1 MQLLLYTPDE
11 VSDDEDVEED
21 EPESEELLLLLSC
34 LCFFLRAFLRASA
47 SALRFS
53 SSSLGV

>member
-1 MQLLLYTPDE
+1 
-11 VSDDEDVEED
+11 VEES
-21 EPESEELLLLLSC
+21 ESEDELDELLLLLSC
-34 LCFFLRAFLRASA
+34 LRFFLRSFLRASA

>member
-1 MQLLLYTPDE
+1 MSE
-11 VSDDEDVEED
+11 SD
-21 EPESEELLLLLSC
+21 EELLLELELLELELLLELLPFC